1 MTQLV
6 ENHGVKF
13 SGAPRGAL
21 HAGGDGDWARLHYP
35 LVVMS
40 LSARAARLHRDS
52 IIIDPCVQYL
62 LGRSDRSDRSGLTA
76 VGLTIPMPNE
86 DAALTYPRVQR
97 FLEIIHAEPTFCLA
111 ESPAAIRRAKAEGKL
126 AHILLSQDALFVG
139 ANPKALLLWKQ
150 LGLRICQLTYNEKN
164 LLGDG
169 CLERHDGGLSQL
181 GRVMVREMERYGIT
195 IDLTHAGRRTFMD
208 ICATATAP
216 LIASHSNPKAV
227 VDNPRNI
234 DDDQMRAVAA
244 AGGVVCVTTWAP
256 LIWDGRPGMPT
267 LADWLRC
274 LDHAVALVGIDH
286 VGVSTDSMG
295 TMGAYPRHERDPDA
309 LPYGSVTDAF
319 DQLARPPDSNNR
331 QPADFNGIQ
340 DFPRLVEALCVHGVS
355 DGDVGKLLG
364 GNLLRVFDATWKP
377 DWLG

>member
-1 MTQLV
+1 M
-6 ENHGVKF
+6 
-13 SGAPRGAL
+13 A
-21 HAGGDGDWARLHYP
+21 
-35 LVVMS
+35 

-111 ESPAAIRRAKAEGKL
+111 DSPAAIRRAKAEGKL

-169 CLERHDGGLSQL
+169 CLERDDGGLSQL

-208 ICATATAP
+208 ICAVATAP

-234 DDDQMRAVAA
+234 DDGQMRAVAA
-244 AGGVVCVTTWAP
+244 SGGVVCVTTWAP

-319 DQLARPPDSNNR
+319 DQRAQPPDTNNR

-340 DFPRLVEALCVHGVS
+340 DFPRLVEALCDHGVS
-355 DGDVGKLLG
+355 DRDIGKLLG

-377 DWLG
+377 GWLG